1 MTASLNFPIYAALAL
16 FAEEAV
22 AILLGD
28 QWKDAA
34 FYMRIFA
41 IWGLIRSTGNPSG
54 SLLYAV
60 GMAKRAHIWNMVL
73 SILTFPILWIA
84 ANTGG
89 LPTLAWTML
98 VWQAIIFFLAWKFL
112 IQPACGVDFFSY
124 TSSIAPP
131 FIATFLTVLV
141 GIFFLAVLPK
151 FWGAYVSTSAF
162 FIAYLIFSYLFNR
175 ELLYLMREVFTP
187 LLGKKVFR

>member
-22 AILLGD
+22 AIFLGD

-73 SILTFPILWIA
+73 FILTVPILWIA
-84 ANTGG
+84 AKKGG
-89 LPTLAWTML
+89 LPTLAWAML

-112 IQPACGVDFFSY
+112 IQPACGVGFFSY
-124 TSSIAPP
+124 SFSITPP
-131 FIATFLTVLV
+131 FIATFLAALI
-141 GIFFLAVLPK
+141 GIFFINIKPD
-151 FWGAYVSTSAF
+151 FFGSHISIGAF
-162 FIAYLIFSYLFNR
+162 FIAYLFFSYFLNHEWVVSMR
-175 ELLYLMREVFTP
+175 ELIFP
-187 LLGKKVFR
+187 